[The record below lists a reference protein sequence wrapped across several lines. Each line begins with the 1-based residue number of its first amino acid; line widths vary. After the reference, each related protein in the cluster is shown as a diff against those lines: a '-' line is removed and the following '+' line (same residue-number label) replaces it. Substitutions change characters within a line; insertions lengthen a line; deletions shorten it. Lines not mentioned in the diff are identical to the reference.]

1 MFIDKLNLINFR
13 NYESL
18 ELSDI
23 SSERVVLIGDNAQ
36 GKSNLLE
43 SIYFLAF
50 GSSYRTKKEVEVI
63 GWNKNEAGIY
73 CHLNTNESTKDLTLV
88 FRKNAQKTIK
98 VDGQNVKRMA
108 KLIGNVKIVFF
119 SSEDLFLVKGAPSER
134 RTFIDKILV
143 QVYSGYYQQLQTYNK
158 LIQQRNHTLKEI
170 KESKNYGLADMLS
183 IWDEQI
189 AEVSTNIYTLRKNIL
204 DHLSSVL
211 SLYHSKISNPNEK
224 VTLKYVS
231 SIEGIDFDNWNPDT
245 LKDSILEHLSKKR
258 SAELAR
264 GQSLY
269 GPHRDDINFFIN
281 DKEAK
286 TFGSQGQQ
294 RTLVLSLK
302 LAEINY
308 IKEKTGE
315 TPILLL
321 DDVMAELDHK
331 RQKHLLELVGNNT
344 QTFISTTHL
353 EDFSESW
360 LKSSSVLKISEGQII
375 RDA

>member
-1 MFIDKLNLINFR
+1 
-13 NYESL
+13 
-18 ELSDI
+18 
-23 SSERVVLIGDNAQ
+23 
-36 GKSNLLE
+36 
-43 SIYFLAF
+43 
-50 GSSYRTKKEVEVI
+50 
-63 GWNKNEAGIY
+63 
-73 CHLNTNESTKDLTLV
+73 HLNTNESTKDLTLV

-189 AEVSTNIYTLRKNIL
+189 ADVSTNIYTLRKDIL

-224 VTLKYVS
+224 VTLKYIS

-258 SAELAR
+258 SAEIAR

-281 DKEAK
+281 EKEAK